1 MLSNLR
7 RSLPAIAGTSVFWIA
22 VLGAVLLYGLR
33 RPPPQPIQI
42 VPPAEVTAP
51 APAPA
56 TAASPTPGQVRVY
69 VSGAVAQPGVY
80 RLAPD
85 SLVQDAVNAAGGAA
99 AEADLVAINLAHSLA
114 DGEQIY
120 VPKTGEVSAPVP
132 GAKRSSSLAPDPG
145 ASAGASADATADA
158 PIDLNLATEA
168 QLEALPGIGPKMTA
182 AIIEGRPYGS
192 VDDLLR
198 VKGIGEVTLAKL
210 RPFVKVE

>member
-42 VPPAEVTAP
+42 VPPPAVTAP
-51 APAPA
+51 APAAAPA
-56 TAASPTPGQVRVY
+56 ATPTPGQVRVY

-85 SLVQDAVNAAGGAA
+85 SLVQDAVNAAGGAVT
-99 AEADLVAINLAHSLA
+99 EADLVAINLARSLA
-114 DGEQIY
+114 DGEQVY
-120 VPKTGEVSAPVP
+120 VPKTGETSAPTA
-132 GAKRSSSLAPDPG
+132 GASRSSILAPDAGASAGDSAG
-145 ASAGASADATADA
+145 ASAGALV
-158 PIDLNLATEA
+158 DLNRATEA
-168 QLEALPGIGPKMTA
+168 QLEALPGIGPKMAA
-182 AIIEGRPYGS
+182 AIIQGRPYGS

>member
-7 RSLPAIAGTSVFWIA
+7 RSLPAIAGTSVFWIV
-22 VLGAVLLYGLR
+22 VLGAVLLFGLR
-33 RPPPQPIQI
+33 RPLPQPIQI

-51 APAPA
+51 APASAPA
-56 TAASPTPGQVRVY
+56 VTATPGQVRVY

-99 AEADLVAINLAHSLA
+99 PEADLVAINLAQSLA

-120 VPKTGEVSAPVP
+120 VPKTGEVSPPVS
-132 GAKRSSSLAPDPG
+132 GAKRSSSLALDG
-145 ASAGASADATADA
+145 DA
-158 PIDLNLATEA
+158 PAEANTAAPVDLNLATQA
-168 QLEALPGIGPKMTA
+168 QLEALPDIGPKTAA
-182 AIIEGRPYGS
+182 AIIEDRPYGS

-198 VKGIGEVTLAKL
+198 VKGIGEATLAKL
-210 RPFVKVE
+210 RPFIKVE

>member
-7 RSLPAIAGTSVFWIA
+7 RSLPAIAGTSAFWIA

-51 APAPA
+51 APAAA
-56 TAASPTPGQVRVY
+56 TSASPTPGQVRVY

-99 AEADLVAINLAHSLA
+99 AEADLVAINLAHPLA

-120 VPKTGEVSAPVP
+120 VPQTGEVSPPVT
-132 GAKRSSSLAPDPG
+132 GANRSSSLASDAG
-145 ASAGASADATADA
+145 ASAGASAGA

-168 QLEALPGIGPKMTA
+168 QLEALPEIGPKTAA
-182 AIIEGRPYGS
+182 AIIQGRPYGS

-198 VKGIGEVTLAKL
+198 VKGIGEATLAKL

>member
-7 RSLPAIAGTSVFWIA
+7 RSLPAIAGTSAFWII
-22 VLGAVLLYGLR
+22 VMGVVVLYGLR

-51 APAPA
+51 APAAA
-56 TAASPTPGQVRVY
+56 TAVTPTPGQVRVY

-85 SLVQDAVNAAGGAA
+85 SLVQDAVNAAGGAG
-99 AEADLVAINLAHSLA
+99 AEADLVAINLAQSLV

-120 VPKTGEVSAPVP
+120 VPKTGEVSSPVS
-132 GAKRSSSLAPDPG
+132 GAKRSSSLASGGDAP
-145 ASAGASADATADA
+145 AEVSAEANTAA

-168 QLEALPGIGPKMTA
+168 QLEALPGVGPKTAA

-198 VKGIGEVTLAKL
+198 VKGIGEATLAKL
-210 RPFVKVE
+210 RPFIKVE